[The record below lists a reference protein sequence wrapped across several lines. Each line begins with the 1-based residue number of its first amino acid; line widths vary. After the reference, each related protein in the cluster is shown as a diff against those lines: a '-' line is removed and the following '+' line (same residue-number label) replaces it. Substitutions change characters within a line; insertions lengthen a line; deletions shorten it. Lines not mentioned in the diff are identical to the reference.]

1 MRGLGTKPT
10 IAEFF
15 IRGITRAFRAEAATI
30 EYYKSLKEEKIK
42 IRAHTPEKALKL
54 FRYVKNTDK
63 PLN

>member
-10 IAEFF
+10 IAKFF
-15 IRGITRAFRAEAATI
+15 IRGITRAFRAEGATI
-30 EYYKSLKEEKIK
+30 EYYKSPKEEKIK
-42 IRAHTPEKALKL
+42 IKAHTTEKALKL